1 MVPSGSQELLDVE
14 NRIRSVSCEA
24 LGALPLVLDELLPQE
39 APINDVIADVPVEV
53 LEVLSLEQ
61 AKDRRPTRLARVA
74 LLAGLREAAQQLRN
88 AAICASLPGPGVD
101 LNALRRRLRNRL
113 LFGPDG

>member
-1 MVPSGSQELLDVE
+1 MDPPFNS
-14 NRIRSVSCEA
+14 
-24 LGALPLVLDELLPQE
+24 
-39 APINDVIADVPVEV
+39 VIAGVHVEV
-53 LEVLSLEQ
+53 MDVLSLEQ

-101 LNALRRRLRNRL
+101 LNALRRRLRHRL
-113 LFGPDG
+113 PFGPDG